1 MIPVSNFDWEMKTK
15 MLAVVFLYIYIY
27 ILQFRQSQLRFV
39 IIYIVMASGG
49 DQESDRLQAWRDNCC
64 GRVILVYLN

>member
-15 MLAVVFLYIYIY
+15 MLVVVFLYIYI
-27 ILQFRQSQLRFV
+27 LKFRQSQLRFV